1 MGDSVRDNMFSG
13 VVWSFIRQASLQVFA
28 FIQGIILA
36 RLLDPSDYGL
46 LAMPAIFM
54 AISGCFIDSGFATAL
69 VRKKDRTAID
79 YSTVFVTTIC
89 LTAFF
94 AIVLC
99 ATSPLIADFYG
110 EPLLVK
116 IICINSL
123 LLFLNS
129 FLSIQSTRLT
139 IKMDFKASNIFR
151 VITNVTIGIVS
162 IICALMGMGI
172 WSLVWPN
179 FIMPFLNGYLY
190 WRHDPWFP
198 GFKFSWKVWREF
210 FGFGSKLLVSNLIT
224 TIYDHIYPLVVGK
237 KFSATSLG
245 YYAKAQNY
253 ASLPPYTLG
262 SIIGPTAYPVLCSII
277 DDEIRLYNVYRKLI
291 RLFSFLVFPFTIGVI
306 VLAHPIIIVLITEK
320 WEPCVKFLQILAV
333 AYIFVPL
340 NMVCLDM
347 FKVKGRSDLFL
358 KIELYKKLMGIGV
371 LIISIPF
378 GLEIMCWGQVVVSCI
393 GMAVNIYYMKQ
404 VFNMSLKTQLFDII
418 PHLLYSISMGGV
430 IYLVVFNVKVEWVSL
445 LLGIIVGGI
454 YYFCVSKMRR
464 STELDY
470 ILNIIKEKVLCNK
483 RDESRID

>member
-13 VVWSFIRQASLQVFA
+13 VAWSFIRQASLQVFA
-28 FIQGIILA
+28 FVQGIILA

-69 VRKKDRTAID
+69 VRKKDRTDID
-79 YSTVFVTTIC
+79 YSTVFVTTVC

-94 AIVLC
+94 AAVLC
-99 ATSPLIADFYG
+99 ATSTLIADFYG

-129 FLSIQSTRLT
+129 FLSIQNTRLT
-139 IKMDFKASNIFR
+139 IKMDFKAGNIFR
-151 VITNVTIGIVS
+151 IITNITIGIVS

-253 ASLPPYTLG
+253 ASLPPYTLQTV
-262 SIIGPTAYPVLCSII
+262 IGPTAYPVLCSIM
-277 DDEIRLYNVYRKLI
+277 DDEQRLIDTYRKLI
-291 RLFSFLVFPFTIGVI
+291 RLFSYLVFPISIGLI
-306 VLAHPIIIVLITEK
+306 VLARPIVIVLITEK
-320 WEPCVKFLQILAV
+320 WEPCVIFLQILAT
-333 AYIFVPL
+333 AYIFGPL
-340 NMVCLDM
+340 NMICLDL
-347 FKVKGRSDLFL
+347 FKVKGRSDIFL
-358 KIELYKKLMGIGV
+358 KVELFKKLLGIIV
-371 LIISIPF
+371 LILSIPF
-378 GLEIMCWGQVVVSCI
+378 GLITMCCGQVVVAWI
-393 GMAVNIYYMKQ
+393 NLALNIYYTRREIGISFKEQ
-404 VFNMSLKTQLFDII
+404 SADIF
-418 PHLLYSISMGGV
+418 PHLFYAIVMGVVVYGF
-430 IYLVVFNVKVEWVSL
+430 IYFIDTNWAKLIA
-445 LLGIIVGGI
+445 GCIVGCI
-454 YYFCVSKMRR
+454 FYFGLSTISK
-464 STELDY
+464 SPELNY
-470 ILNIIKEKVLCNK
+470 IVCIFKEKVM
-483 RDESRID
+483 RR